1 MTFELQNLIMTK
13 PSLIFASHN
22 ANKVKEIRA
31 LLPEYSIHSLS
42 DLGFM
47 EDIPETG
54 TTLEENAKIK
64 ANRIFQEFQKPV
76 FADDTGL
83 LVEALN
89 GAPGVYSARYAGADA
104 NAEANMEKLLKA
116 LGKETNRKAHFK
128 TCICLISQ
136 NGSAHFFEGRVDGE
150 ILTSKAGN
158 EGFGYDPIFKAEGEV
173 LSFAEMDSQA
183 KNEISHR
190 GRALRALINF
200 LQDAEKR

>member
-1 MTFELQNLIMTK
+1 MNFELQNLIMTK

-64 ANRIFQEFQKPV
+64 ADRIFQEFQKPV

-116 LGKETNRKAHFK
+116 LGKETNRNAHFK
-128 TCICLISQ
+128 TSICLINQ
-136 NGSAHFFEGRVDGE
+136 NGSSHFFEGRVDGE

>member
-1 MTFELQNLIMTK
+1 MTK

-64 ANRIFQEFQKPV
+64 ADRIFQEFQKPV

-128 TCICLISQ
+128 TSICLINQ
-136 NGSAHFFEGRVDGE
+136 NGSSHFFEGRVDGE